1 MTMDR
6 IDKLFHC
13 TDCKKSYKRKSDLN
27 RHYRSKREKIV
38 CPICDHHFNRK
49 DNFKTHYRRFHKAA
63 PSIQVGGNNQ
73 PPLSTKTKEQQS
85 SFQSEKR
92 AEDEAETGEEL
103 QEKEPEDNEHE
114 VTQAINDQ
122 VTSIKIKPR
131 DVEKFDVLVFYS
143 NIKDKIKE
151 FIISHSPVRKGLKW
165 YLVTR
170 VEFTREKEGKVKRP
184 YLISGASLIDI

>member
-6 IDKLFHC
+6 IDKLFHG

-49 DNFKTHYRRFHKAA
+49 DNFKNHYRRFHKAA
-63 PSIQVGGNNQ
+63 SSIQVGGNNQ

-92 AEDEAETGEEL
+92 GEDEAETGEEL

-170 VEFTREKEGKVKRP
+170 VEFTREKKVK
-184 YLISGASLIDI
+184 

>member
-27 RHYRSKREKIV
+27 RQYRSKREKIV

-63 PSIQVGGNNQ
+63 SSIQVGGNNQ
-73 PPLSTKTKEQQS
+73 LPLSTKTKEQQS

-92 AEDEAETGEEL
+92 GEDEAETGEEL
-103 QEKEPEDNEHE
+103 REKEPEDNEHE
-114 VTQAINDQ
+114 VTIAI
-122 VTSIKIKPR
+122 
-131 DVEKFDVLVFYS
+131 KF
-143 NIKDKIKE
+143 
-151 FIISHSPVRKGLKW
+151 
-165 YLVTR
+165 
-170 VEFTREKEGKVKRP
+170 
-184 YLISGASLIDI
+184 